1 MAYQPAGNV
10 TTTSTIGHLATV
22 YYNKRAEDQLREV
35 FLFWK
40 LVDSERTRTLPQ
52 NSGKTIQFFR
62 YENLGA
68 NTTPTTEGTVGTSL
82 QLSSAPFTA
91 SVSQYADFISFSDLL
106 EQTAIDPIVAEGADQ
121 LGYRAGLTVD
131 NLNKAEVDGSAGSFD
146 LPLLGDFYSSGDAA
160 NARHQMQG
168 LKIRPL
174 REGLY
179 EALIHP
185 YVSYDLIRDPQ
196 AGNFL
201 DLTKRPGSD
210 QNSVNFRPPADP
222 MTPIAVVG
230 GVRFWEST
238 NVTKTSGS
246 PNTWRVYY
254 SGRGGLA
261 AIDLAGRG
269 PQRSMS
275 QERDRFRVNV
285 FRPGL
290 TDSNPEG
297 KIAAFASYNFVYVA
311 KLLDTTNYR
320 LRKTD
325 APSSIVA

>member
-1 MAYQPAGNV
+1 MAFAPAGNL
-10 TTTSTIGHLATV
+10 TTTSTLTHFIST
-22 YYNKRAEDQLREV
+22 YYSRRAEDQLRTV

-40 LVDSERTRTLPQ
+40 GVDSERTRTLPQ
-52 NSGKTIQFFR
+52 NNGKTVQFFR

-68 NTTPTTEGTVGTSL
+68 NTTATTEGDSGTSL
-82 QLSSAPFTA
+82 QLTSGTFSAT
-91 SVSQYADFISFSDLL
+91 VSQYADFISFSDMV
-106 EQTAIDPIVAEGADQ
+106 TWTSIDNIVAEGADQ

-131 NLNKAEVDGSAGSFD
+131 NLNKAEVDSAAGSIA
-146 LPLLGDFYSSGDAA
+146 LSLLGDFYSSADAA
-160 NARHQMQG
+160 NARHRLQG
-168 LKIRPL
+168 LNIRPL
-174 REGLY
+174 RDGLY

-222 MTPIAVVG
+222 QTPVAIVG

-238 NVTKTSGS
+238 NVTLVSAG
-246 PNTWRVYY
+246 NWRTYY
-254 SGRGGLA
+254 FGRGGLG
-261 AIDLAGRG
+261 AIDLAGHG
-269 PQRSMS
+269 PQRTMD
-275 QERDRFRVNV
+275 QQKDKFRVNV
-285 FRPGL
+285 FRPGF

-297 KIAAFASYNFVYVA
+297 KIAAFASYNFVYVT

-320 LRKTD
+320 IRVTTC
-325 APSSIVA
+325 PSSIVAA